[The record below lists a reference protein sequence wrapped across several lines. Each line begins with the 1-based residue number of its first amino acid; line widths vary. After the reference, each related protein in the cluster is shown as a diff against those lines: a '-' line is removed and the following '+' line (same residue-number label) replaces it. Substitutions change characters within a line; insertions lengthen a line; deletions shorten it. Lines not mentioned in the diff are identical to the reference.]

1 MNNSKIGSLATYH
14 KCIKELDAFGYI
26 VYKPTYN
33 SYIGTSIHIE
43 SFPPSHIEVLKNH
56 IFTNRR

>member
-33 SYIGTSIHIE
+33 SNIGTTIHMQSLLSIHTE
-43 SFPPSHIEVLKNH
+43 CC
-56 IFTNRR
+56 